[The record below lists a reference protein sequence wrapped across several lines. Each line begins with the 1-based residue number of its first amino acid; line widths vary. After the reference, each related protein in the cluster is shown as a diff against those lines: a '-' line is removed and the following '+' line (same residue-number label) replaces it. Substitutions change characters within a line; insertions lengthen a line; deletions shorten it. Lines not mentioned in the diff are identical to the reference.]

1 LYKLELFLKKTNF
14 VLKQVNMTAEKQR
27 LLDSNWKNW
36 GPYVSNR
43 QWGNVREDYSP
54 NGDAWNFAN
63 HNNAE
68 SYAYRWGEEGIAG
81 ISDVKQIFCFA
92 LSFWNKKDKIVKE
105 RFFGLS
111 NPQGN
116 HGEDIK
122 EIFYYLDNTPT
133 HSYMKMVY
141 KYPIN
146 EFPYDDIRTENARR
160 SKKQPEYEIFD
171 TGIFDHDEYF
181 DIFIEYAKADH
192 DDFLVR
198 VTVCNRSDINAPI
211 VVVPTVW
218 FRNNW
223 KWGYNTYKGQTNASH
238 EGCININHDSI
249 PVKKFYSRNINA
261 ESAFCDNETNH
272 PKLQGTPYRG
282 NTYFKDGIN
291 DYIIYGSNTVNPEKR
306 GTKASFL
313 IDETIE
319 ARQSKTFDFRL
330 SPHELDKPFQDFD
343 KILKTRIDEA
353 NEFYE
358 ELQNDVASDDEKNV
372 QRQAFA
378 GLLWNKQFYHYNVGK
393 WLKGDP
399 NHEAPRNFDQYVRN
413 TEWNHLHNK
422 DIISMPDKWEYPW
435 YATWDL
441 AFHCVPFAIID
452 AEFAKGQLLLLT
464 KEWYMHPNGQL
475 PAYEWNLSDVNPPVH
490 AWSCFRVF
498 KIDEKQNG
506 KADLLFLE
514 KVFQKLLL
522 NFTWW
527 VNRKDKN
534 GKNIFGGGFLG
545 LDNIGAF
552 DRNIIL
558 KDGQHLEQADGTS
571 WMAMY
576 ALNMMRIA
584 MELAQYYQVY
594 EDMAI
599 KFFEHYLY
607 IAEAMENLGE
617 GTKGL
622 WNEEDGFFYDVLQ
635 LGNGDS
641 VSLKLRSIVGLIPM
655 FAVEII
661 DHHLLDKMPN
671 FRERMDWVLKN
682 KPELTKLVSHW
693 EEEGQGRKHLMSILR
708 KNRLSK
714 VLSRMLDEKEFL
726 SDYGIRAMSKV
737 YEENP
742 FVFSVHGTE
751 NVVYYTPAESDSR
764 MFGGNSNWR
773 GPIWFPINFLIVESL
788 QRFHFY
794 YGNSLKVELPTGSGD
809 KKNLDEVAQDISNR
823 LCSIFLKDEAGQRPF
838 NGGNSKF
845 NYDENF
851 KDYITFFEYF
861 HGDNGRGVGASH
873 QTGWTATVAKLMK
886 PRLTV

>member
-1 LYKLELFLKKTNF
+1 MS
-14 VLKQVNMTAEKQR
+14 VEKQR
-27 LLDSNWKNW
+27 LKDKNWLNW

-54 NGDAWNFAN
+54 NGNAWHFAN

-81 ISDVKQIFCFA
+81 ISDTKQLLCFA
-92 LSFWNKKDKIVKE
+92 LSFWNKNDVRIKE

-146 EFPYDDIRTENARR
+146 PFPYADLLDENGRR
-160 SKKQPEYEIFD
+160 SKKEPEYELID
-171 TGIFDHDEYF
+171 TGIFDEDEYF
-181 DIFIEYAKADH
+181 DIFIEYCKGDIN
-192 DDFLVR
+192 DILVR
-198 VTVCNRSDINAPI
+198 ITVCNRSDRDAPI
-211 VVVPTVW
+211 VVLPTAW
-218 FRNNW
+218 YRNNW
-223 KWGYNTYKGQTNASH
+223 KWGYNEYQGQLEDSH
-238 EGCININHDSI
+238 DGCININHDSI
-249 PVKKFYSRNINA
+249 PLKKFYSKKTNA
-261 ESAFCDNETNH
+261 QRAFCENETNTV
-272 PKLQGTPYRG
+272 KLYGAPETEKTFY
-282 NTYFKDGIN
+282 KDGIN
-291 DYIIYGSNTVNPEKR
+291 DFVIHQKNTINHEKK
-306 GTKASFL
+306 GTKAAF
-313 IDETIE
+313 IVEEIIA
-319 ARQSKTFDFRL
+319 ARQSEVFEFRL
-330 SPHELDKPFQDFD
+330 SPQDLDDPFYDFEN
-343 KILKTRIDEA
+343 IFNTRISEA
-353 NEFYE
+353 NEFYNE
-358 ELQNDVASDDEKNV
+358 IQQDVYNEDERNV

-399 NHEAPRNFDQYVRN
+399 NYQAPRDFTNYVRN
-413 TEWNHLHNK
+413 TEWEHLHNK

-441 AFHCVPFAIID
+441 AFHCVPYAIID
-452 AEFAKGQLLLLT
+452 GDFAKNQLLLLT
-464 KEWYMHPNGQL
+464 KEWYMHPNGQM

-498 KIDEKQNG
+498 KIDEKANG
-506 KADLLFLE
+506 KPDLLFLE

-552 DRNIIL
+552 DRNMKL
-558 KDGQHLEQADGTS
+558 KDGEHLEQADGTS

-607 IAEAMENLGE
+607 IAEAMENMGE
-617 GTKGL
+617 DKEGL

-635 LGNGDS
+635 LANGES
-641 VSLKLRSIVGLIPM
+641 VTLRLRSIVGLIPL

-661 DHHLLDKMPN
+661 DHHLLEKMPN

-682 KPELTKLVSHW
+682 KPELANLVSHW
-693 EEEGQGRKHLMSILR
+693 EEEGSGRKHLMSILR
-708 KNRLSK
+708 KTRLTK

-726 SDYGIRAMSKV
+726 SSYGIRAMSKV

-742 FVFSVHGTE
+742 FVFSVHGNK

-823 LCSIFLKDEAGQRPF
+823 LCSIFLKDESGQRAF
-838 NGGNSKF
+838 NGGNYKF
-845 NYDENF
+845 NYDEHF

-886 PRLTV
+886 PRLA

>member
-1 LYKLELFLKKTNF
+1 
-14 VLKQVNMTAEKQR
+14 MTAEKQR
-27 LLDSNWKNW
+27 LKDSNWKNW

-43 QWGNVREDYSP
+43 QWGNVREDYSS

-63 HNNAE
+63 HNTAE
-68 SYAYRWGEEGIAG
+68 SYAFRWGEEGIAG
-81 ISDVKQIFCFA
+81 ISDVKQLFCFA
-92 LSFWNKKDKIVKE
+92 FSFWNKKDKIVKE

-111 NPQGN
+111 NPEGN

-146 EFPYDDIRTENARR
+146 AFPYDKIRSENAKR
-160 SKKQPEYEIFD
+160 SNKEPEYEIID
-171 TGIFDHDEYF
+171 TEIFDKDEYF

-192 DDFLVR
+192 NDILVR
-198 VTVCNRSDINAPI
+198 ITVCNRSEINAPLVI
-211 VVVPTVW
+211 APTIW

-223 KWGYNTYKGQTNASH
+223 KWGYNTYKAQLNA
-238 EGCININHDSI
+238 GNDGTINISHDSI
-249 PVKKFYSRNINA
+249 SIKKFYSRSNNTQ
-261 ESAFCDNETNH
+261 SVFCDNETNN
-272 PKLQGTPYRG
+272 PKLYGTPYPG
-282 NTYFKDGIN
+282 STYFKDGIN
-291 DYIIYGSNTVNPEKR
+291 DYIVSGSNTINPEKT

-319 ARQSKTFDFRL
+319 AGASKAFDFRL
-330 SPHELDKPFQDFD
+330 SPNELDEPFDQFD
-343 KILKTRIDEA
+343 QIFTQRLDEA
-353 NEFYE
+353 NEFYNE
-358 ELQNDVASDDEKNV
+358 IQSDVVDNDERNV

-399 NHEAPRNFDQYVRN
+399 NFDAPRDFSNYVRN
-413 TEWNHLHNK
+413 TEWNHMHNK

-506 KADLLFLE
+506 KPDLLFLE

-552 DRNIIL
+552 DRNMIL

-641 VSLKLRSIVGLIPM
+641 VSLRLRSIVGLIPM
-655 FAVEII
+655 FAVEIV
-661 DHHLLDKMPN
+661 DHKLLESMPN
-671 FRERMDWVLKN
+671 FTARMEWILKN

-693 EEEGQGRKHLMSILR
+693 DEEGQGRKHLMSILR

-714 VLSRMLDEKEFL
+714 VLTRMLDEKEFL
-726 SDYGIRAMSKV
+726 STYGIRAMSKV

-742 FVFSVHGTE
+742 FIFSVHGVE

-788 QRFHFY
+788 QRFHYY
-794 YGNSLKVELPTGSGD
+794 YGNSLKVEFPTGSGD
-809 KKNLDEVAQDISNR
+809 KRNLDEVAQNISNR
-823 LCSIFLKDEAGQRPF
+823 LCSIFLKDGSGQRPF
-838 NGGNSKF
+838 NGGNAKF
-845 NYDENF
+845 NFDENF

-886 PRLTV
+886 PRLM